1 VAHAIF
7 ISYRRDDTEG
17 EAGRL
22 FDDLTRAFG
31 NDAVFMDVSGIAPGT
46 DFRNAIDDNVG
57 GCGVLLAM
65 IGPTWA
71 TIAGED
77 GQRRLDNE
85 NDYVRLEIASALKRK
100 IAVIPVLVHE
110 AHMPHAEQ
118 LPENLKDL
126 AYRNSVEI
134 THARWNSDVQ
144 LLVTALG
151 QYVHATKET
160 ETQPV
165 HAAVPVQLPPLH
177 AAAEAAP
184 VRTKSHTPLIAGLAV
199 LGALA
204 IAMTVFIA
212 LHSHTTNPLEGRWT
226 NPAPLDRNS
235 LAQLEISGSG
245 DQLAVHAWGLCKPAN
260 CDWGAQNAS
269 FDGKQAKATW
279 NLTSDSSGEVRGRV
293 AALTISA
300 GDSGKLEV
308 QVANTYTGQPGN
320 VRQFEFVRAQ

>member
-1 VAHAIF
+1 
-7 ISYRRDDTEG
+7 
-17 EAGRL
+17 
-22 FDDLTRAFG
+22 
-31 NDAVFMDVSGIAPGT
+31 
-46 DFRNAIDDNVG
+46 
-57 GCGVLLAM
+57 M

-71 TIAGED
+71 TIAGSD

-85 NDYVRLEIASALKRK
+85 DDYVRLEIASALKRK

-110 AHMPHAEQ
+110 AHMPRADQ
-118 LPENLKDL
+118 LPENLKEL

-134 THARWNSDVQ
+134 THARWNSDVE
-144 LLVTALG
+144 LLIKALG

-160 ETQPV
+160 ESEPV

-177 AAAEAAP
+177 APAETAP

-204 IAMTVFIA
+204 IAMAVFFA
-212 LHSHTTNPLEGRWT
+212 LHSHATNPLEGRWT
-226 NPAPLDRNS
+226 NPTPLDRNS

-245 DQLAVHAWGLCKPAN
+245 SQFAVHAWGLCKPAN
-260 CDWGAQNAS
+260 CDWGTQNAS

-279 NLTSDSSGEVRGRV
+279 NLTSDASGETKGRV
-293 AALTISA
+293 ATLTISA

-308 QVANTYTGQPGN
+308 GVANTYTGHPGN